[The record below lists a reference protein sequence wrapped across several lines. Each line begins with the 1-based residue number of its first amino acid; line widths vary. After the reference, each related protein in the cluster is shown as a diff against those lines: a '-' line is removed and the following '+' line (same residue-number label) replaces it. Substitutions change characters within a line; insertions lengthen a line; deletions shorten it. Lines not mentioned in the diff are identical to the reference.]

1 MSEFVSA
8 TPAFPVQDIGR
19 AVTFYADKLG
29 FALVA
34 QGPGF
39 ALLSRNSVFLH
50 LWLSNDRRWQE
61 RKGAD
66 PIISGAESFLAGTAS
81 CRIEVTE
88 IETLHA
94 ACRDHDIVHPNGPL
108 KRADYGA
115 MEFAI
120 LDHEGNL
127 ITFFQPD

>member
-1 MSEFVSA
+1 MS
-8 TPAFPVQDIGR
+8 
-19 AVTFYADKLG
+19 FYEKKLG
-29 FALVA
+29 FAPVA
-34 QGPGF
+34 KGPGF
-39 ALLSRNSVFLH
+39 ALLSRNSVLLQ
-50 LWLSNDRRWQE
+50 LWLADDRRWKE
-61 RKGAD
+61 RTNID

-94 ACRDHDIVHPNGPL
+94 ACREHDIVHPNGPL

-115 MEFAI
+115 LEFAV

-127 ITFFQPD
+127 ITFFQPV